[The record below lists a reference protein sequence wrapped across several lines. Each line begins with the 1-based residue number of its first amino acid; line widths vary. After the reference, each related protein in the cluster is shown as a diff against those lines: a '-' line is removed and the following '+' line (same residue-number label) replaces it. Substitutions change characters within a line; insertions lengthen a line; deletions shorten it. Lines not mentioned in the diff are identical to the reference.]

1 MEIRPEDSISN
12 VDSREGSINSRRSRT
27 SSRSSVRSSASAKA
41 RATARKAILE
51 AEAAALERLYVIQEE
66 ELRLQ
71 QRKKHLEL
79 QTNIAKAEAEER
91 AYAIAEAEENKTL
104 YVLDETHET
113 RRKNVNEV
121 STPVAVNE
129 SATKPRKSGT
139 VFNSFLADPNTTFW
153 GGKLNP
159 TVPERNYAQFSAAR
173 DNQILGRVL
182 DSQERQSF
190 AFQQLLE
197 NQHQNILA
205 LTLPQPDVPVFDGDP
220 TCYCDFVRAF
230 ENLIER
236 KNEQSQ
242 CKIILP
248 RPIYIWTSER
258 IDE

>member
-71 QRKKHLEL
+71 QRKKHLDL

-91 AYAIAEAEENKTL
+91 VYAIAEAEENKTL

-113 RRKNVNEV
+113 RRENVNEV
-121 STPVAVNE
+121 STPAAVNE
-129 SATKPRKSGT
+129 VLQNPENPEQSLTPFSLIQTPRYGEE
-139 VFNSFLADPNTTFW
+139 N
-153 GGKLNP
+153 LNP

-197 NQHQNILA
+197 NQQQNILA
-205 LTLPQPDVPVFDGDP
+205 LTLPQLACVADFNTCFISLRISETIRVQISSCVPRNE
-220 TCYCDFVRAF
+220 YYI
-230 ENLIER
+230 LIG
-236 KNEQSQ
+236 
-242 CKIILP
+242 
-248 RPIYIWTSER
+248 
-258 IDE
+258 